1 MLSVRSTHVDGA
13 SAVVVIISDSGK
25 GIPPEIL
32 RNIFSPFFTTKATG
46 TGLGLPIVHRIITNH
61 QGRIDV
67 ANRLTGGAVFTVT
80 LPLNH

>member
-1 MLSVRSTHVDGA
+1 VAAV
-13 SAVVVIISDSGK
+13 AVVISDSGK

-61 QGRIDV
+61 LGRIDV
-67 ANRLTGGAVFTVT
+67 SSGPSGGAVFTVI
-80 LPLNH
+80 LPVQS